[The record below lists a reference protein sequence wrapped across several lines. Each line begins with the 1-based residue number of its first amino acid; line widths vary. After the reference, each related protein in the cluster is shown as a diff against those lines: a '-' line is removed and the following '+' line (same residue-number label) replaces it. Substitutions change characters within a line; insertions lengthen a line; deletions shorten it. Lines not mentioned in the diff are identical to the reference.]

1 MTKPQP
7 VTPFLTPLII
17 AYPNSMELKQMKV
30 LLADDDIDDC
40 SFFERALGELPLPT
54 QLTTVHD
61 GEALMHVL
69 NSETGLLPHVIFLDI
84 NMPRKNGFECLAEL
98 KQSDRLKDLPVI
110 MFSTSNSRDAMSSLF
125 KTGADVYIRKPG
137 NFEQL
142 KELIHHALPMATEKV
157 FTNSQL
163 KYILNA

>member
-1 MTKPQP
+1 
-7 VTPFLTPLII
+7 
-17 AYPNSMELKQMKV
+17 MELKQLNV

-40 SFFERALGELPLPT
+40 NFFKKALKELPLPT
-54 QLTTVHD
+54 DLVTVHD
-61 GEALMHVL
+61 GEALMTLL
-69 NSETGLLPHVIFLDI
+69 NKEVHSLPHVIFLDI

-98 KQSDRLKDLPVI
+98 KQSDRLKDVPVI
-110 MFSTSNSRDAMSSLF
+110 MFSTSNSRDAMTSLF

-157 FTNSQL
+157 FSHSQL

>member
-1 MTKPQP
+1 
-7 VTPFLTPLII
+7 
-17 AYPNSMELKQMKV
+17 MELRQLNV

-40 SFFERALGELPLPT
+40 LFFKKALTELPLPT
-54 QLTTVHD
+54 QLTTVHN
-61 GEALMHVL
+61 GEELMQIL
-69 NSETGLLPHVIFLDI
+69 NQETGQLPHVLFLDI
-84 NMPRKNGFECLAEL
+84 NMPRKNGFECLAEI
-98 KQSDRLKDLPVI
+98 KQSDRLKDVPVI
-110 MFSTSNSRDAMSSLF
+110 MFSTSNSRDAMSNLF

-157 FTNSQL
+157 FSNSQL

>member
-1 MTKPQP
+1 
-7 VTPFLTPLII
+7 
-17 AYPNSMELKQMKV
+17 MELKQLNV

-40 SFFERALGELPLPT
+40 NFFKKALKELPLPT
-54 QLTTVHD
+54 DLVTVHD
-61 GEALMHVL
+61 GEALMTLL
-69 NSETGLLPHVIFLDI
+69 NKEVHSLPHVIFLDI
-84 NMPRKNGFECLAEL
+84 NMPRKNGFECLSEL
-98 KQSDRLKDLPVI
+98 KQSDRLKDVPVI
-110 MFSTSNSRDAMSSLF
+110 MFSTSNSRDAMTSLF

-157 FTNSQL
+157 FSHSQL

>member
-1 MTKPQP
+1 
-7 VTPFLTPLII
+7 
-17 AYPNSMELKQMKV
+17 MELKQLNV

-40 SFFERALGELPLPT
+40 NFFKRALDALPVPT
-54 QLTTVHD
+54 QLTTVYD
-61 GEALMHVL
+61 GEELMAAL
-69 NSETGLLPHVIFLDI
+69 NSETNQLPHVVFLDI

-98 KQSDRLKDLPVI
+98 KQSSRLKDLPVI
-110 MFSTSNSRDAMSSLF
+110 MFSTSNSRDAMNQLF

-157 FTNSQL
+157 FSNSQL

>member
-1 MTKPQP
+1 
-7 VTPFLTPLII
+7 
-17 AYPNSMELKQMKV
+17 MELKRLYV

-40 SFFERALGELPLPT
+40 NFFKRALDELPLT
-54 QLTTVHD
+54 TILTTVHD
-61 GEALMHVL
+61 GEALMNTL
-69 NSETGLLPHVIFLDI
+69 NAESSELPHVVFLDI

-98 KQSDRLKDLPVI
+98 KQNDRLKDLPIV
-110 MFSTSNSRDAMSSLF
+110 MFSTSNSRDAMSKLF

-157 FTNSQL
+157 FSNSQL

>member
-1 MTKPQP
+1 MPANTRLNIYKNQIKAHPE
-7 VTPFLTPLII
+7 
-17 AYPNSMELKQMKV
+17 YMELKQLNI

-40 SFFERALGELPLPT
+40 IFFKKALTELPMPT

-61 GEALMHVL
+61 GEELMQML
-69 NSETGLLPHVIFLDI
+69 INETTQLPHVIFLDI
-84 NMPRKNGFECLAEL
+84 NMPRKNGFECLADI
-98 KQSDRLKDLPVI
+98 KKNDRLKDVPVI
-110 MFSTSNSRDAMSSLF
+110 MFSTSNSRDAMSTLF
-125 KTGADVYIRKPG
+125 KTGADIYIRKPR

-157 FTNSQL
+157 FSDSQL

>member
-1 MTKPQP
+1 
-7 VTPFLTPLII
+7 
-17 AYPNSMELKQMKV
+17 MEFKRLNV

-40 SFFERALGELPLPT
+40 NFFKKALDALPMPT

-61 GEALMHVL
+61 GEELMKAL
-69 NSETGLLPHVIFLDI
+69 NGETGELPHVVFLDI

-110 MFSTSNSRDAMSSLF
+110 MFSTSNSREAMTKLF

-157 FTNSQL
+157 FSNSQL

>member
-1 MTKPQP
+1 
-7 VTPFLTPLII
+7 
-17 AYPNSMELKQMKV
+17 MELKQLNV

-40 SFFERALGELPLPT
+40 NFFKKALIDLPLPT

-61 GEALMHVL
+61 GEELMQIL
-69 NSETGLLPHVIFLDI
+69 NNETGQLPHVLFLDI
-84 NMPRKNGFECLAEL
+84 NMPRKNGFECLAEIKL
-98 KQSDRLKDLPVI
+98 SDRLKDVPVI

-157 FTNSQL
+157 FSNSQL

>member
-1 MTKPQP
+1 
-7 VTPFLTPLII
+7 
-17 AYPNSMELKQMKV
+17 MELKQLNV

-40 SFFERALGELPLPT
+40 NFFKKALTELPLPT
-54 QLTTVHD
+54 RLTTVHD
-61 GEALMHVL
+61 GEELMEIL
-69 NSETGLLPHVIFLDI
+69 RRETDELPHVIFLDI

-98 KQSDRLKDLPVI
+98 KESDRLKDLPVI
-110 MFSTSNSRDAMSSLF
+110 MFSTSNSRDAMSKLF
-125 KTGADVYIRKPG
+125 KTGADVYVRKPG

-157 FTNSQL
+157 FSNSQL

>member
-1 MTKPQP
+1 
-7 VTPFLTPLII
+7 
-17 AYPNSMELKQMKV
+17 MELKRLYV

-40 SFFERALGELPLPT
+40 NFFKKALDELPLT
-54 QLTTVHD
+54 TVLTTVHD
-61 GEALMHVL
+61 GEELMNAL
-69 NSETGLLPHVIFLDI
+69 NSEANQLPHVVFLDI

-98 KQSDRLKDLPVI
+98 KQNDRLKDLPVI
-110 MFSTSNSRDAMSSLF
+110 MFSTSNSRDAMSKLF

-157 FTNSQL
+157 FSNSQL